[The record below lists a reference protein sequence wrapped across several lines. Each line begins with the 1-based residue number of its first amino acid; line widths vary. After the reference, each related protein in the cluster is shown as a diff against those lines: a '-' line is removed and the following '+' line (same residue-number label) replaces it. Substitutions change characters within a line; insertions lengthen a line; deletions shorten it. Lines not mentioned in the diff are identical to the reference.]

1 MLTEVVSDKDRWRQ
15 KYQKYYLGKVIHYY
29 SKLQV
34 GIIAIEQRELK
45 VGDVIYIRGISTF
58 FKQSVGS
65 IEYQHRKVKRVGPG
79 YEVGIRV
86 GARVREGDYV
96 YVMPQEV

>member
-1 MLTEVVSDKDRWRQ
+1 M
-15 KYQKYYLGKVIHYY
+15 
-29 SKLQV
+29 
-34 GIIAIEQRELK
+34 
-45 VGDVIYIRGISTF
+45 IYIRGISTF